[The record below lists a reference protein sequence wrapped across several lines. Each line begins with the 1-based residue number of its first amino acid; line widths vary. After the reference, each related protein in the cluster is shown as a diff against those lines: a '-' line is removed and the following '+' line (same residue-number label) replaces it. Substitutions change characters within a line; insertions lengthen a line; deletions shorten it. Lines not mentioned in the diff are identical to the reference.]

1 MSPAGEVT
9 VRGPDGW
16 EVPASPAPAHPA
28 DLDLAAGQEKGG
40 LHVGPSTLDY
50 SGESFDLGLTV
61 DVLLQAAG
69 KLG

>member
-1 MSPAGEVT
+1 VNPAGEVT
-9 VRGPDGW
+9 VWGPDGW
-16 EVPASPAPAHPA
+16 GVPASPAPAHPA
-28 DLDLAAGQEKGG
+28 DFDLAAGQEKGG

-61 DVLLQAAG
+61 DVLLRAAS